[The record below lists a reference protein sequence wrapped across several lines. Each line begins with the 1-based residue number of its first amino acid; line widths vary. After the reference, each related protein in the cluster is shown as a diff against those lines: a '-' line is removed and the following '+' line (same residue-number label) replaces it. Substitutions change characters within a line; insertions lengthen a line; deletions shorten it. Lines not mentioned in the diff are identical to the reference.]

1 MEAVVGISRK
11 LLKVIYTGKL
21 SDSASFGTGCSRV
34 YLCPYVHSEDTRKRP
49 QKNLREKMG
58 IAEELSYFVP
68 PPPPFSSLA
77 SHTSFKAFYD
87 GRIASLL

>member
-34 YLCPYVHSEDTRKRP
+34 YLYPYVHSEDTRKRP

-58 IAEELSYFVP
+58 IADELSSFVGGGG
-68 PPPPFSSLA
+68 
-77 SHTSFKAFYD
+77 TSFKAFYD